1 MLRIK
6 ELLKEKNMMQKE
18 LATAM
23 GVSDVALRQS
33 LKGNP
38 TIGTLQKIADVLG
51 VELWELFTETTSKA
65 EFCAMV
71 KDGEECIYFA
81 AFSDLAKY
89 VEGKNIKQSE

>member
-38 TIGTLQKIADVLG
+38 TIGTLQKIADILG
-51 VELWELFTETTSKA
+51 VELWELFTASTSKGSNLT
-65 EFCAMV
+65 CP
-71 KDGEECIYFA
+71 KCG
-81 AFSDLAKY
+81 AKLKLS
-89 VEGKNIKQSE
+89 VESE

>member
-51 VELWELFTETTSKA
+51 VELWELFTASTSKGSN
-65 EFCAMV
+65 FTCPNCGC
-71 KDGEECIYFA
+71 KLDI
-81 AFSDLAKY
+81 S
-89 VEGKNIKQSE
+89 IKQSE

>member
-38 TIGTLQKIADVLG
+38 TIGTLQKIADILG
-51 VELWELFTETTSKA
+51 VELWELFTASTSKGSN
-65 EFCAMV
+65 FTCP
-71 KDGEECIYFA
+71 KCG
-81 AFSDLAKY
+81 AKLKLS
-89 VEGKNIKQSE
+89 VESE